1 MALLVCQ
8 FSKKVCGHFDHLQ
21 VRLQLV
27 RFAPDEL
34 DLFFNIVSKLRPV
47 LFRDPLANV
56 EEGLDGL
63 LRLNV
68 GLHVAVIA
76 EQLLVGRYVLV
87 LWDKFIKKVRLTSLI
102 P

>member
-1 MALLVCQ
+1 MAHLVCQ
-8 FSKKVCGHFDHLQ
+8 FSKKVRGHFDHLQ

-34 DLFFNIVSKLRPV
+34 DLFLDIVSKLRPV
-47 LFRDPLANV
+47 FFRDPLANV

-87 LWDKFIKKVRLTSLI
+87 LWGKFIKKVRLTSLI
-102 P
+102 L